1 MTPSP
6 NLTIAALKMVGAL
19 ALVLGVLW
27 VVYRWNR
34 SKIQS
39 GPGGGPGGL
48 IRVVES
54 RYLGVKKSISLVQ
67 VPGAVLVIG
76 LGPEHITLL
85 DKIEN
90 QDLIAEI
97 ETRGPLKGGVNFM
110 SIFQRATD
118 RQINPVNPTDT
129 KR

>member
-19 ALVLGVLW
+19 ALVLGMLW
-27 VVYRWNR
+27 ALYRWNR
-34 SKIQS
+34 SKISS
-39 GPGGGPGGL
+39 GQGGGQAGL

-67 VPGAVLVIG
+67 VPGAVLVLG
-76 LGPEHITLL
+76 LGPEQITIL

-90 QDLIAEI
+90 QELIAEI
-97 ETRGPLKGGVNFM
+97 ETKGPVKGGMNFM
-110 SIFQRATD
+110 SIFQRAAD